1 MLVYIEDKIC
11 KFADGNLVST
21 AVNEDSCI
29 IVVKLPFYSDIFL
42 LSEIGFDVSL
52 KKPGVIG
59 IYVRKDNDRRASIS
73 IGLGDGV
80 YLLDYPTLYISF
92 SATGK
97 EIVLALVPMKNI
109 NYECY
114 DTEELMMMGE

>member
-11 KFADGNLVST
+11 KFAHGNSVST
-21 AVNEDSCI
+21 TVNEDSCI
-29 IVVKLPFYSDIFL
+29 IAVKLPFYSDVFL
-42 LSEIGFDVSL
+42 LSKIGFDVSL

-59 IYVRKDNDRRASIS
+59 IYIRKDNDRRAFIN
-73 IGLGDGV
+73 IGLDDDS

-92 SATGK
+92 STTGTG
-97 EIVLALVPMKNI
+97 IALTLVPLINI

-114 DTEELMMMGE
+114 DTEELMMGE

>member
-11 KFADGNLVST
+11 KFADGNSVST
-21 AVNEDSCI
+21 TVNEDSCI
-29 IVVKLPFYSDIFL
+29 IGVKFPFYSDVLL

-59 IYVRKDNDRRASIS
+59 IYIRKDNDRRATIS
-73 IGLGDGV
+73 IGLDDDI

-92 SATGK
+92 SDTGK
-97 EIVLALVPMKNI
+97 GIVLSLVPLINI
-109 NYECY
+109 NYKCY
-114 DTEELMMMGE
+114 NTEELMMGK

>member
-11 KFADGNLVST
+11 KFADGNSVLT
-21 AVNEDSCI
+21 TVNEDYCI
-29 IVVKLPFYSDIFL
+29 IVVKLPFYSDVFL
-42 LSEIGFDVSL
+42 LSETGFDVSL
-52 KKPGVIG
+52 KKPGLIG
-59 IYVRKDNDRRASIS
+59 IYVRKDNDRRASIN
-73 IGLGDGV
+73 IGLGDDL

>member
-11 KFADGNLVST
+11 KLANGNLVST
-21 AVNEDSCI
+21 TVTENSCI
-29 IVVKLPFYSDIFL
+29 IGVKLPFYSDVLL
-42 LSEIGFDVSL
+42 LSKIGFDISL

-59 IYVRKDNDRRASIS
+59 IYIRKDNDRRATIS
-73 IGLGDGV
+73 IGLDDDI

-92 SATGK
+92 NNTGK
-97 EIVLALVPMKNI
+97 GIVLSLVPLINI

-114 DTEELMMMGE
+114 NTEELMMGK

>member
-11 KFADGNLVST
+11 KFANGNSVST
-21 AVNEDSCI
+21 TVTENSCI
-29 IVVKLPFYSDIFL
+29 ISVKLPFYSDVFL
-42 LSEIGFDVSL
+42 LSKIGFDVSL

-59 IYVRKDNDRRASIS
+59 IYIRKDNDSRAFIN
-73 IGLGDGV
+73 IGLDDDSYV
-80 YLLDYPTLYISF
+80 LDYPTLYISF
-92 SATGK
+92 NNTRTG
-97 EIVLALVPMKNI
+97 IALTLVPLINR